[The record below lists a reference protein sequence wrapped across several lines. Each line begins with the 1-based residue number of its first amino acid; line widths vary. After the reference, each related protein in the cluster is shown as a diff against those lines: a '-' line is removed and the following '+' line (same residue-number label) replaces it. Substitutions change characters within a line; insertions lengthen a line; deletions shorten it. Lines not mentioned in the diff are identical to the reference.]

1 MSNMSDK
8 VKEGIHEA
16 AEKVK
21 DVAARRQRRRSGRPR
36 HNAAVKT
43 KDAAHDVGQKV
54 GDAAHNAAV
63 KAKDVVH
70 NVDKDIK
77 DAGR

>member
-1 MSNMSDK
+1 M
-8 VKEGIHEA
+8 
-16 AEKVK
+16 
-21 DVAARRQRRRSGRPR
+21 

-63 KAKDVVH
+63 KTKDVVH